1 MVQGLARSI
10 LKSLSSQPFLLLGIS
25 ILVKGMDVPLSPV
38 TPNVVLIRKDMC
50 VRGDLEVRPS
60 SVAPDPAESRGAP
73 QIPWFKYTKRLLY
86 TQLGSQQGLH

>member
-38 TPNVVLIRKDMC
+38 TPNVVLIRKDTC
-50 VRGDLEVRPS
+50 VRGEQFLGWTYFHLERKAV
-60 SVAPDPAESRGAP
+60 
-73 QIPWFKYTKRLLY
+73 TL
-86 TQLGSQQGLH
+86 TT